1 MKEIYESL
9 NIELFDSEGQ
19 LRSSYEVFSDLAA
32 IWDTLDKNTQNYI
45 ASQQAGTNQFQTFAA
60 LMQNFSTAT
69 EATTTALNSAGSAAN
84 ENAAYMDSLEA
95 KTSAVSASFEK
106 LANSVIDSEVV
117 KTVLDAVNSALTLL
131 NTPLGKAITQ
141 FTLLTGVI
149 TGVIGVFGPIVSKI
163 GSMITA
169 VKQAGSVISL
179 LTSGIA
185 GFTAATVPVAAILSG
200 VVVAIGAVATAV
212 DYFTVSLEEQK
223 EKVNSLSN
231 ELSNLQS
238 EYDSL
243 ASNSNLTA
251 ADEQRLQVLKAQI
264 EANKTLLEQEAQKQ
278 YSMQWGEESST
289 TGVLDSQINAYN
301 EATEKVK
308 KYETAVNKAQG
319 ELDSAS
325 WGSDAYDKA
334 TEKLHKAQK
343 NLSDAQN
350 EQKKYNEIIEKSGDT
365 TYTNLERLE
374 DKMNVLDD
382 YNDKIEENQNKIIEL
397 YNAEGD
403 HSKEILKLSEDNA
416 ELTSKAEDLNSTIS
430 TQIDDM
436 TSLSGNMKNLDSDA
450 QNLIDR
456 YVNMTQSAK
465 EGTAAIERMIITIK
479 ELSDVD
485 IVPQG
490 AEDMEDFLRTMS
502 SSDMSKLQTIL
513 KGLGSDASTL
523 SEILGHMSGEDAIR
537 LINAAYKEYYGT
549 IEDGTEA
556 LSNFQKALETNYGEG
571 LANELQ
577 ALDYVTKSQEQGIK
591 NYQAYKEAMLATF
604 GTMEVT
610 AEDQKRYSES
620 FMSYFK
626 DGAFQAQ
633 VLVDKLQNAEGA
645 WNQYVEVVDQGDGS
659 LGLTISDF
667 SALAE
672 SLDLTEPMLWH
683 MVQAMEAYGDVNIS
697 DNINAAQVAL
707 QDLAEEL
714 SENGSE
720 ITSKI
725 REILGGGTGGYGIT
739 DGKIELD
746 AEFELDVSAEEL
758 EEVQNMANDLLQNT
772 GFEFSFDVD
781 ASNAEEALTTI
792 YNGLRSIE
800 EYVDE
805 SGNWDFSGLVEDLG
819 DLEGVT
825 IDGSNITFDTDEAA
839 KGFVEQLV
847 GQISADAETQAEQL
861 DFAGTILKNME
872 NSGYTLDFS
881 KIVDADTNGKT
892 IASQLTASI
901 NSAMSTEQIAWGDSL
916 IQGADNL
923 GMSLDTTKEKAD
935 SVKTGVDDAAS
946 AVEKLNGKSLSSV
959 TTQLNNA
966 STKAGNLKSNL
977 NQSLSYL
984 NNLTGKTWTINTVWS
999 TSGTKPTFSANGMR
1013 AFANGK
1019 GVNYQPLRYSSDG
1032 TSLTGEEG
1040 EELLI
1045 GADGS
1050 QKLVG
1055 TNGPELVNVKSGDTI
1070 IPANVTA
1077 MIRKGQIGTFA
1088 GGRTG
1093 GTASIVSNIGPISVG
1108 DVSSVYDGSTITS
1121 TSSNTTATKNNT
1133 SATKSNSSAKK
1144 ASASANSEAAKATD
1158 ELTDAIEEQSKLFDE
1173 QNDITEHNIFIR
1185 EKQGATTAE
1194 LVKLNKAYQDQIHK
1208 QADWFRSQGL
1218 EETSEE
1224 IREAQKQWWSIY
1236 DDIIDLQRESFDERL
1251 KDSED
1256 YIDERNDLDEWGAD
1270 NEIAAWNRVVEW
1282 MDEWYSQGLIDY
1294 EYYLEKRTDAAKKAA
1309 EAEKEAWKEAKEAQI
1324 DDLEE
1329 QVNIYEILF
1338 SAVADRAQEE
1348 IDALQAHR
1356 DEVEEYWNNKID
1368 ALQQANDELDDQIAK
1383 EEALDA
1389 LARARQTK
1397 IMVYKDGRF
1406 QYINDIDEVSDAQAN
1421 LEKIERDEILKKE
1434 LENLEELRDKELAS
1448 IDEQIKGWEDYKEE
1462 WSSVVDEYE
1471 KEQDRLLLEQELGI
1485 KLEGENWEERLD
1497 NLESYVQRYKELLKE
1512 LQIAEEELEEEED
1525 KPSGGGGSSTGSQIG
1540 NVVGSVVGGLGGM
1553 GTVGSIVTGTVG
1565 SIIGGVI
1572 GSVVDKVTSS
1582 SSSSSSSGGKTYNA
1596 TASGNAPAGATIGD
1610 TIHTSGG
1617 NYKIVSSSTPGA
1629 AYNPSSGHWSVKVN
1643 AKGTTNFE
1651 GGMSLVGEEGP
1662 ELGVFAKGTGIIPAD
1677 VTKNLWSWGS
1687 ITPSELIQKFGINSS
1702 SSAGTFISIDKFS
1715 PTLPNVQ
1722 NGQDFVNYLSTNFR
1736 RQVIQYQGT

>member
-60 LMQNFSTAT
+60 LMSNFSTAV
-69 EATTTALNSAGSAAN
+69 EATNTALNSAGSAAN

-95 KTSAVSASFEK
+95 KTSEVAASFEK
-106 LANSVIDSEVV
+106 LANSVVDSEVV
-117 KTVLDAVNSALTLL
+117 KTVLDGVNSALILL
-131 NTPLGKAITQ
+131 NTPLGKVITQ
-141 FTLLTGVI
+141 FILLTGVI
-149 TGVIGVFGPIVSKI
+149 TGAIGVFGPIVSKI

-179 LTSGIA
+179 LSSGIT

-200 VVVAIGAVATAV
+200 IVVAIGAVATAV

-231 ELSNLQS
+231 ELNNLQS

-243 ASNSNLTA
+243 ASSGDLTA

-334 TEKLHKAQK
+334 AEKLHKAQK

-382 YNDKIEENQNKIIEL
+382 YNNKIEENQNKIIEL

-436 TSLSGNMKNLDSDA
+436 TSLSGNMENLDSDA

-456 YVNMTQSAK
+456 YVNMTQSAE
-465 EGTAAIERMIITIK
+465 EGTAAIEGMIIAIK

-577 ALDYVTKSQEQGIK
+577 ALDYVTKSQEQGIQ

-645 WNQYVEVVDQGDGS
+645 WNQYAEVVNQGDGS
-659 LGLTISDF
+659 LGVTISDF

-672 SLDLTEPMLWH
+672 SLDLTEPMLWQ

-697 DNINAAQVAL
+697 DNINATQAAL

-739 DGKIELD
+739 DGKIKLD
-746 AEFELDVSAEEL
+746 AEFEVDVSAEEL
-758 EEVQNMANDLLQNT
+758 EEVQNMANNLLQNT
-772 GFEFSFDVD
+772 GFEFNFDVD
-781 ASNAEEALTTI
+781 AGNAEEALTTI
-792 YNGLRSIE
+792 YNGLRSIK

-861 DFAGTILKNME
+861 DFAGAILKNME
-872 NSGYTLDFS
+872 TSGYTLDFS
-881 KIVDADTNGKT
+881 KIIDADTSGKT

-984 NNLTGKTWTINTVWS
+984 NNLTGKTWTISTVWS
-999 TSGTKPTFSANGMR
+999 SSGTKPTLSANGMR
-1013 AFANGK
+1013 AYANGK
-1019 GVNYQPLRYSSDG
+1019 DVKYKPLRYAEHG
-1032 TSLTGEEG
+1032 TSLVGEEG
-1040 EELLI
+1040 SELLI
-1045 GADGS
+1045 SADGS
-1050 QKLVG
+1050 QRLVG
-1055 TNGPELVNVKSGDTI
+1055 ANGPELINVKSGDTI

-1093 GTASIVSNIGPISVG
+1093 GTASIVSNIGPISIG
-1108 DVSSVYDGSTITS
+1108 DVSSVYDGKTI
-1121 TSSNTTATKNNT
+1121 TSSNTEATKKNT
-1133 SATKSNSSAKK
+1133 NATKSNSSAKK
-1144 ASASANSEAAKATD
+1144 ASASANNEAAKATD
-1158 ELTDAIEEQSKLFDE
+1158 QLTDAIEEQSKLFDE

-1194 LVKLNKAYQDQIHK
+1194 LVKLNKAYQDQIHE

-1251 KDSED
+1251 KDSEN

-1270 NEIAAWNRVVEW
+1270 NEIAAWTRVVEW

-1309 EAEKEAWKEAKEAQI
+1309 EAEKEAWREAKEAQI
-1324 DDLEE
+1324 EGLED

-1348 IDALQAHR
+1348 IDDLQEHR
-1356 DEVEEYWNNKID
+1356 DEVEQYWQDKID
-1368 ALQQANDELDDQIAK
+1368 ALQEANDELDEQIEK
-1383 EEALDA
+1383 EEALDN
-1389 LARARQTK
+1389 LARARQNK
-1397 IMVYKDGRF
+1397 VMVYKDGRF
-1406 QYINDIDEVSDAQAN
+1406 QYVNDIDEVSEAQAN

-1448 IDEQIKGWEDYKEE
+1448 IDEQIEGWEEYKDQ
-1462 WSSVVDEYE
+1462 WASVVDEYE

-1540 NVVGSVVGGLGGM
+1540 GVVGGVVGGLGGM
-1553 GTVGSIVTGTVG
+1553 GSVGSIVTGTVG

-1582 SSSSSSSGGKTYNA
+1582 SSSSSSGKTYNA
-1596 TASGNAPAGATIGD
+1596 TASGNAPSGAGIGD

-1617 NYKIVSSSTPGA
+1617 DYKIVSSSTPGA

-1643 AKGTTNFE
+1643 AKGTTDFE
-1651 GGMSLVGEEGP
+1651 GGLSLVGEEGP

-1687 ITPSELIQKFGINSS
+1687 ITPFEMLSKLATPNIGSTGTVINIENFNPS
-1702 SSAGTFISIDKFS
+1702 
-1715 PTLPNVQ
+1715 LPNVH
-1722 NGQDFVNYLSTNFR
+1722 NGEEFAQYLKTNFWR
-1736 RQVIQYQGT
+1736 KTLQFKTT